1 MVRTK
6 KQHRTTTHTGDRN
19 YGKQQHR
26 ICTRWLLY
34 LSHST
39 QSQCSFVRSF
49 VRCFN
54 KTNATTTTTRTKM
67 EAQNTVDL
75 FIKEHQRNKKEN
87 TNPRDWNDKFCL
99 FQTFFFFLY
108 FYAAAA
114 AMNSFRLWF
123 ETTTTSTTSKL
134 QKKKPACNTWFT
146 WDGSFVPLRKNV
158 LFFCHISLLF
168 LLLHEEKE
176 CSNLASGGGRTV
188 AKAKININY
197 VYIGASAIVN

>member
-134 QKKKPACNTWFT
+134 QKKNLHVIHGSLETDPLFHYGKMFF
-146 WDGSFVPLRKNV
+146 SFVIFLFYFCCSMRKKSV
-158 LFFCHISLLF
+158 QTWQV
-168 LLLHEEKE
+168 EAVEQWPKQ
-176 CSNLASGGGRTV
+176 
-188 AKAKININY
+188 K
-197 VYIGASAIVN
+197 